1 MSAGSI
7 PYHLRPNKAVDRLL
21 FLELCSRLAPAL
33 KFEEVGYAYIGFGG
47 PQMEDFRLL
56 HEKFPK
62 MPMYCIEKS
71 DNVIPRQKFNCP
83 HTQVNFLPEAK
94 KSGDWISEWTPEKPV
109 ILWFDYAIKAER
121 KEQFN
126 EFQTLLSC
134 APNKSLLRVTMN
146 ADLPLG
152 PGKPA
157 DRQMQSLREVFG
169 KIVPPDVTV
178 DQMAALEFPI
188 VISKMF
194 ELAAESVLQPAGQ
207 RVFQPLL
214 ITSYS
219 DTSRML
225 VVTGL
230 LAPKV
235 ECAAV
240 ISDSGLDQWAYYAK
254 SWADLRLIN
263 MPELTIK
270 ERIHINQLLPRD
282 AGNAQQIQNALGFQV
297 DELPALSLDKI
308 RNYAEFYRHFPQ
320 FGRVTI

>member
-1 MSAGSI
+1 MSVGSI

-21 FLELCSRLAPAL
+21 FLELCLRLAPAL
-33 KFEEVGYAYIGFGG
+33 KIEDGGYEYIGFGG

-56 HEKFPK
+56 HEKFPQ
-62 MPMYCIEKS
+62 MPMFCIEQS
-71 DNVIPRQKFNCP
+71 ENVIPRQKFNCP

-94 KSGDWISEWTPEKPV
+94 KSRDWLNEWVPDKPV

-126 EFQTLLSC
+126 EFQTLLAC

-152 PGKPA
+152 SGKPS
-157 DRQMQSLREVFG
+157 DRQMQSLRETFG
-169 KIVPPDVTV
+169 KIVPPDVS
-178 DQMAALEFPI
+178 DEDMAAQEFPI

-194 ELAAESVLQPAGQ
+194 ELAAADVLQPAGD
-207 RVFQPLL
+207 RVFHPLL
-214 ITSYS
+214 LTSYR
-219 DTSRML
+219 DTNQML

-235 ECAAV
+235 DCEAV
-240 ISDSGLDQWAYYAK
+240 VSEGGLDDWPYYSK
-254 SWADLRLIN
+254 NWADIRFIN

-270 ERIHINQLLPRD
+270 ERIHINQLLPRE

-297 DELPALSLDKI
+297 DELPDLSLDKI
-308 RNYAEFYRHFPQ
+308 RNYTEFYRHFPQ
-320 FGRVTI
+320 FGRVAI